1 MKKGLLFTLYNNFN
15 YGNKLQNYATFKV
28 FLKYNIELISLKN
41 IRHLNYRRNFVY
53 SLIKTILS
61 KIKYFLIYLKRGGL
75 KYYKKI
81 NIIKKFDKQ
90 YLIRTKNY
98 FSYLEIKKYLD
109 YDYYVVGSD
118 QVWNPHME
126 LSDLSLFKYF
136 NSNMKI
142 ALSASI
148 AVDSIPENNKQYFSN
163 ELKKFKAISVREE
176 RGKEIVEELTGR
188 KDIEVLVDPTML
200 LTAEEWDKVSKRP
213 RMLKSNKYILTYFL
227 GALSDERKKIINKVA
242 KENNCD
248 VINLLDKNDPFFEC
262 GPSEFLFL
270 EKNAFLIC
278 TDSFHSSVF
287 AILYNT
293 PFLVYDREDN
303 NVSMNSR
310 IDTLLSKFK
319 LEERKYKGKITKNDL
334 KCNYIEA
341 FKILEQE
348 RKKAFEFLE
357 KALDIKDSD

>member
-1 MKKGLLFTLYNNFN
+1 METKKVSVFSLYSNFN
-15 YGNKLQNYATFKV
+15 FGNKLQVYAIQYICTNLGLYVKIIRNSNS
-28 FLKYNIELISLKN
+28 KKKKPKN
-41 IRHLNYRRNFVY
+41 L
-53 SLIKTILS
+53 
-61 KIKYFLIYLKRGGL
+61 
-75 KYYKKI
+75 I
-81 NIIKKFDKQ
+81 NIIKKIFRFVFPNPN
-90 YLIRTKNY
+90 YLNNNFKKFEKKLKVTRKYYCPFQKNINLLKKYNY
-98 FSYLEIKKYLD
+98 FI
-109 YDYYVVGSD
+109 VGSD
-118 QVWNPHME
+118 QVWNPNFG
-126 LSDLSLFKYF
+126 LVGNFKYLDF
-136 NSNMKI
+136 VINKTKI
-142 ALSASI
+142 AFAASFG
-148 AVDSIPENNKQYFSN
+148 VENVPN
-163 ELKKFKAISVREE
+163 ETHAEYTKGLKKFNYISVREE

-227 GALSDERKKIINKVA
+227 GALSDERKKIINKIT

-341 FKILEQE
+341 FKILERE

>member
-1 MKKGLLFTLYNNFN
+1 MKKIGIVTICDFNN
-15 YGNKLQNYATFKV
+15 YGNRLQNYAMYYSLCKLNTNVKTIYNLHKNYEKSYIRKV
-28 FLKYNIELISLKN
+28 KSFLKKISFFKRHNRYKNFLKFN
-41 IRHLNYRRNFVY
+41 RYIDFDKKRNP
-53 SLIKTILS
+53 STGI
-61 KIKYFLIYLKRGGL
+61 LKR
-75 KYYKKI
+75 KEE
-81 NIIKKFDKQ
+81 KFD
-90 YLIRTKNY
+90 Y
-98 FSYLEIKKYLD
+98 F
-109 YDYYVVGSD
+109 VAGSD
-118 QVWNPHME
+118 QIWNPTIGRMSDTE
-126 LSDLSLFKYF
+126 LLK
-136 NSNMKI
+136 N
-142 ALSASI
+142 
-148 AVDSIPENNKQYFSN
+148 VDSAKRISYAASFGISKLPNEYLGKAKN